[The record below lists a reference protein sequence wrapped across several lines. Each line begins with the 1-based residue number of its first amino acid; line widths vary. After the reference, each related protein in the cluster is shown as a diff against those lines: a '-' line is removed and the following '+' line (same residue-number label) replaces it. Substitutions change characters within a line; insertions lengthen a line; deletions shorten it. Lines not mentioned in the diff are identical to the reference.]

1 MKRIQL
7 IVAAACLSFLV
18 GCQNTGTAGKGT
30 QESKRLAAVQ
40 QHRHQQQSESQQNLW
55 RAQENLLNT
64 DGNPMRT
71 P

>member
-1 MKRIQL
+1 
-7 IVAAACLSFLV
+7 LV